1 MSTVDPNS
9 GGHPPVRCVIDGI
22 PFRVELID
30 GMLSFR
36 LDEELFPL
44 DLPSPDELVGLDDEP
59 PEALIAALKA
69 LLP

>member
-1 MSTVDPNS
+1 
-9 GGHPPVRCVIDGI
+9 VIDGI
-22 PFRVELID
+22 PFRVESID